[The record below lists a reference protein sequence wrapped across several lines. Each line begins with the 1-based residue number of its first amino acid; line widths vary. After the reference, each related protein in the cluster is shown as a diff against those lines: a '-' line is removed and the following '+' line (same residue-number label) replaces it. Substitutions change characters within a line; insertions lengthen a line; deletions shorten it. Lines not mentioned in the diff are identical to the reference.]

1 MPARIEASGQT
12 RTDPAVVATK
22 GYLLMAD
29 DRADE
34 GGRFRDML
42 HQLGYACDLV
52 RSGDDVARA
61 FRVRDYDLILLSLH
75 TSFAGVL
82 DTARA
87 VRNME
92 RHFPEPRI
100 PIVALSAGASETERR
115 QAKDGGIDDVVRR
128 PAGADELQ
136 AVLDRVLS
144 EERRIPDPLIPRE
157 PIQYARLLAAREGN
171 EERARQELDAFER
184 MLQSTLVDLQ
194 TAMHAGDIDL
204 ARRAGEQLRQTSLQI
219 GSGRFQRL
227 AVLMTRLRNAN
238 RLKEDGRELLA
249 DLEHAA
255 ADLATWRQMS
265 LGQAVVRTPA
275 REGRV
280 RTTIV
285 RLSGL
290 LRNRLDIFSR
300 AIHP

>member
-29 DRADE
+29 DRAEE
-34 GGRFRDML
+34 GARFRGML

-52 RSGDDVARA
+52 RSGDEVARA

-75 TSFAGVL
+75 AAFAGVL

-100 PIVALSAGASETERR
+100 PIVALSAGATETERK
-115 QAKDGGIDDVVRR
+115 QARDGGMDDVVRR

-136 AVLDRVLS
+136 VILARVLS

-157 PIQYARLLAAREGN
+157 PIQYARLLASREGS
-171 EERARQELDAFER
+171 EERVRQELDAFER
-184 MLQSTLVDLQ
+184 LLQSTIVDLQ
-194 TAMHAGDIDL
+194 TALHAGDIDL
-204 ARRAGEQLRQTSLQI
+204 ARRAGEQLRQTSAQI
-219 GSGRFQRL
+219 GSGRLQRL
-227 AVLMTRLRNAN
+227 AVLVTRLRSAT
-238 RLKEDGRELLA
+238 RFKEDGRELLA
-249 DLEHAA
+249 DLERAA
-255 ADLATWRQMS
+255 ADLATWRLMG
-265 LGQAVVRTPA
+265 LGQAVIRPA
-275 REGRV
+275 APEGRM

-290 LRNRLDIFSR
+290 LRNRLDVFSR
-300 AIHP
+300 TIRP